1 METNNTELQ
10 DYILYIKGL
19 KPFKEVI
26 QHSTGD
32 NISVI
37 HSD

>member
-1 METNNTELQ
+1 METKKTELQ

-19 KPFKEVI
+19 KSFNEVI

-32 NISVI
+32 NITVI

>member
-1 METNNTELQ
+1 METKKTELQ
-10 DYILYIKGL
+10 DYILYIQGIKT
-19 KPFKEVI
+19 FKEVI